1 MRSSSYTFLLI
12 VVCAGWID
20 LAVGRAAIVTL
31 HSESVNGDLSGV
43 STSPTSFGAAGVL
56 TANEYRVIGGTT
68 SSPLDRDFWTI
79 TIPTNHRLASI
90 TLAAFTNTDNRSFF
104 AVASGSSIPALND
117 PGILLGGT
125 FVGDVVGRRV
135 GDNLLDDLANRVHIG
150 GTPQFSGPLGPGVY
164 TFWSQETAGTVTYSY
179 QFNVEA
185 VPEPSSM
192 MLFAVGTLAMAARRT
207 QRRTR
212 LTR

>member
-1 MRSSSYTFLLI
+1 MSLLI
-12 VVCAGWID
+12 VVFVGWID
-20 LAVGRAAIVTL
+20 MSVSRAAIVTL
-31 HSESVNGDLSGV
+31 HNESVNGDLSGV
-43 STSPTSFGAAGVL
+43 STNPKSFGGAGVL
-56 TANEYRVIGGTT
+56 TANEYRVIGGTI

-125 FVGDVVGRRV
+125 FVGDVAGRQV

-185 VPEPSSM
+185 VPEPSSVI
-192 MLFAVGTLAMAARRT
+192 LFAVGTLATVARRV
-207 QRRTR
+207 QRRNR
-212 LTR
+212 VAE